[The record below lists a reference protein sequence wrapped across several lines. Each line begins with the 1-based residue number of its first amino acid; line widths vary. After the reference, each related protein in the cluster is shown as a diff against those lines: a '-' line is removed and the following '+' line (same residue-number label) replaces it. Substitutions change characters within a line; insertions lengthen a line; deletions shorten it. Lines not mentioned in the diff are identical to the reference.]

1 MKKKTTADSVKKS
14 SLKIDAKKAKA
25 THAQYLKEIEIAPKG
40 YLLNKIKLPKL
51 EPVSESPT
59 MHREASMYEGSLLYL
74 KYWNYWVRAGE
85 RADDRADRFYP
96 DFENSNFR
104 IFAMLADIG
113 VSTAPATTE
122 KVVWDR
128 VAKVWNWL
136 SRKVSYDGEAYGT
149 ISTQPDGGWP
159 SIDDYAA
166 YFETHGNLVWAACF
180 SKAHL
185 FVSILGRIGI
195 PRWHVTLA
203 ESHHTEGGAPP
214 TATHVFAAL
223 YIADKW
229 LYLDPTW
236 VYAVPELPDYFSRE
250 SVGLFERVDYIR
262 PYATIPIPLSGFT
275 RVPLLNK
282 TIVTTARFLANRNTK
297 EIHDLEH
304 AVDGCKLEDINEE
317 NRLTLAT
324 LEEVQRLMDERNFD
338 GCRWCMAKYH
348 SD

>member
-1 MKKKTTADSVKKS
+1 MIDIIKKS
-14 SLKIDAKKAKA
+14 KLRIDAKKAKQ
-25 THAQYLKEIEIAPKG
+25 TYAQYLEEMEIEPTN
-40 YLLNKIKLPKL
+40 YLLKEIKLPKIF
-51 EPVSESPT
+51 PVPESPT

-85 RADDRADRFYP
+85 RADDRATRFFP
-96 DFENSNFR
+96 DFENPNPR
-104 IFAMLADIG
+104 IFAMLENMG

-128 VAKVWNWL
+128 VATVWSWL
-136 SRKVSYDGEAYGT
+136 SHNVSYDGEAYGT

-185 FVSILGRIGI
+185 FASILGRIGI
-195 PRWHVTLA
+195 PRWHVTIA

-214 TATHVFAAL
+214 TATHVFVGL

-236 VYAVPELPDYFSRE
+236 VYAVPELPSYFERE
-250 SVGLFERVDYIR
+250 SVGLFEKVDYTR
-262 PYATIPIPLSGFT
+262 PYKTIPIPLSGFT

-282 TIVTTARFLANRNTK
+282 TVVTTARFIANRNTK
-297 EIHDLEH
+297 EIHDLEQ
-304 AVDGCKLEDINEE
+304 AVAGCKLDQINAE
-317 NRLTLAT
+317 NKLSLST
-324 LEEVQRLMDERNFD
+324 LEEVHQLMDELDFD
-338 GCRWCMAKYH
+338 GCRWCMGKYH